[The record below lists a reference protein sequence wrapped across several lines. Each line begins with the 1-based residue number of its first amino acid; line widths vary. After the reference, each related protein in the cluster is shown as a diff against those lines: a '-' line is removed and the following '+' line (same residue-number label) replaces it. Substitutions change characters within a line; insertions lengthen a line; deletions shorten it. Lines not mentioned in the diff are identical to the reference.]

1 MKNRI
6 HPAYTP
12 CNELGGKFS
21 LKSHTGSWFSPEY
34 FNTYYWSTCLPIST
48 DLHTLSTYKHICPE
62 RQSFSHI
69 RHTEMDYRANI
80 MKAFQHIHDFLF
92 KPRVTTINGMLRPIR
107 HIYVEN
113 SIAKFSV
120 RSALQLTHQQMDVF
134 QYIDLTTR
142 STKHMKRYLL
152 EDLENIGF
160 KQQEAARISGK
171 ISVAPV
177 PASDE
182 EELREILE
190 ANKLNDVFE
199 LYMIDA
205 EEKDNKF
212 QYKPRFPGLVN
223 VSSFFKELE
232 HPPNVLVLLVDLNE
246 DWGIHKCFD
255 CSCLYGLHTIVVVFG
270 EIEPTKAPTTEQLFA
285 IYPFANYI
293 CNVTTKLDDNGRYWE
308 IEEMEEFNEI
318 VTKRWEKEKK
328 KLVSHIHEIHKI
340 QERFVEKTYKSLS
353 K

>member
-1 MKNRI
+1 
-6 HPAYTP
+6 
-12 CNELGGKFS
+12 
-21 LKSHTGSWFSPEY
+21 
-34 FNTYYWSTCLPIST
+34 
-48 DLHTLSTYKHICPE
+48 
-62 RQSFSHI
+62 
-69 RHTEMDYRANI
+69 
-80 MKAFQHIHDFLF
+80 
-92 KPRVTTINGMLRPIR
+92 
-107 HIYVEN
+107 
-113 SIAKFSV
+113 
-120 RSALQLTHQQMDVF
+120 
-134 QYIDLTTR
+134 
-142 STKHMKRYLL
+142 
-152 EDLENIGF
+152 
-160 KQQEAARISGK
+160 AARISGK